1 MKRVQGARFIGK
13 DSRVRRAMLAL
24 GPPGSENGVF
34 EISPKGLFYGLC
46 HLVFPFVCD
55 SPL

>member
-13 DSRVRRAMLAL
+13 DSRIRRAMLAL

-46 HLVFPFVCD
+46 HLVFPFVYD
-55 SPL
+55 GPL